1 MEETNL
7 VFALNGQRVEL
18 KEVDPQTS
26 LLTFIR
32 DRTDFK
38 GTKRGCGEGTLW
50 CGLMRETDTVLIMMN
65 CSSGLC
71 QYHMNGNVSHR
82 SCGLGGVVADVG
94 DISAMAV
101 SRVMIVFTI
110 ASMLMWILPIGVL
123 QAFNWN
129 LIPGL
134 EALSPRSRTL
144 WSGALAVLCV
154 NVVIVGYIC
163 FALQESTPATEP
175 QPDPIFLRRAE
186 ESVAAARITA
196 PSTSEQGQSGEI
208 EVDKSGKAD

>member
-1 MEETNL
+1 
-7 VFALNGQRVEL
+7 
-18 KEVDPQTS
+18 
-26 LLTFIR
+26 
-32 DRTDFK
+32 
-38 GTKRGCGEGTLW
+38 
-50 CGLMRETDTVLIMMN
+50 
-65 CSSGLC
+65 
-71 QYHMNGNVSHR
+71 
-82 SCGLGGVVADVG
+82 
-94 DISAMAV
+94 MAV
-101 SRVMIVFTI
+101 SRVMVVFTI

-163 FALQESTPATEP
+163 FALQESTPASEP
-175 QPDPIFLRRAE
+175 QPDPLFLRRAK

-208 EVDKSGKAD
+208 EVDKNRTIQGNNCTSPR